1 MQSELQNR
9 INPPAGLSL
18 NLTERL
24 GIPGID
30 DQRLFADGIGPDS
43 HGKPHMRIV
52 QIIGR
57 TDRDI
62 IHSMALATQFFQVS
76 VKPLELREKM
86 GVRE

>member
-1 MQSELQNR
+1 
-9 INPPAGLSL
+9 
-18 NLTERL
+18 
-24 GIPGID
+24 
-30 DQRLFADGIGPDS
+30 
-43 HGKPHMRIV
+43 MRIV